1 MIALCLYSYFKQTAL
16 KAALSVSPNKRL
28 AYVTVIVTYLVMD
41 PINVTP
47 FIESFCRHM
56 HLLTVFTDT
65 NKDSI
70 ACTHACEIPTLFAET
85 ISLFF
90 IYLLRVLDILLFCF
104 LTRKQELLQT
114 KKQIYLL
121 NYLLCM
127 FHFGK
132 IISICNITF
141 RFNKCLAF

>member
-1 MIALCLYSYFKQTAL
+1 
-16 KAALSVSPNKRL
+16 
-28 AYVTVIVTYLVMD
+28 MD

-90 IYLLRVLDILLFCF
+90 YLPAPCTWHSVVLFFDKKVGVAVDEEINLFI
-104 LTRKQELLQT
+104 ELFIVHVSFW
-114 KKQIYLL
+114 KD
-121 NYLLCM
+121 
-127 FHFGK
+127 
-132 IISICNITF
+132 NI
-141 RFNKCLAF
+141 NL